1 MNDSTRDVIT
11 AHSNVVRSVDHHP
24 NLKKVPLNSAAYG
37 IDFFEARH
45 RLLIE
50 SERIAHDREMDR
62 QIQESA
68 IRRKRSVGLF
78 DALEEAFNWLI
89 SAAALVYLALGI
101 FGL

>member
-1 MNDSTRDVIT
+1 MT
-11 AHSNVVRSVDHHP
+11 AGSDAVRSVDQGP
-24 NLKKVPLNSAAYG
+24 NLNEVPPNSAVYA

-45 RLLIE
+45 RLTE
-50 SERIAHDREMDR
+50 SERIAQERETYR

-68 IRRKRSVGLF
+68 IRRERSGGLV
-78 DALEEAFNWLI
+78 DTLEEAFYWLI